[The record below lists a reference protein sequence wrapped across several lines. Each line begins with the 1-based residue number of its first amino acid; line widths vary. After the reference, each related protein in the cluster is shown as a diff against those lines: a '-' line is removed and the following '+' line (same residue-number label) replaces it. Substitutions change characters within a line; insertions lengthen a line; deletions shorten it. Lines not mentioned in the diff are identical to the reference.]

1 MILYNVTVSIDREI
15 ELEWLDWM
23 RKCHIPEVMETGCF
37 LECRISRIQGE
48 EDGGSSY
55 SFLYLAP
62 NSEKMDEY
70 QQHYAPKLQQDHSLR
85 YQGKFAAFRTLLT
98 VIEEFKAP

>member
-1 MILYNVTVSIDREI
+1 MILYNVTVSIDQAI
-15 ELEWLDWM
+15 EQEWLEWM
-23 RKCHIPEVMETGCF
+23 RNTHIPQVMETGCF

-62 NSEKMDEY
+62 SEDKMNEY
-70 QQHYAPKLQQDHSLR
+70 QQQYAPALQQDHALR
-85 YQGKFAAFRTLLT
+85 FQGKFAAFRTLLN
-98 VIEEFKAP
+98 VIEEFKKA